1 MNKLTDDL
9 VQLKKTDFELTQK
22 GICPACNVLLSKHT
36 KQKNYVCLNIMRKKY
51 NLPIPMIEKDGKKY
65 EVRITKPTKTDF
77 EKAGYRNE

>member
-9 VQLKKTDFELTQK
+9 VQLKKSDFELTQK
-22 GICPACNVLLSKHT
+22 GICPACKVLLSKHT

-65 EVRITKPTKTDF
+65 EVRITKPTKTDYD
-77 EKAGYRNE
+77 KAGFQNV